1 MDQPGYTLSEIAAEQ
16 LRKLVRLELA
26 KFKNPEGHRAR
37 WMRGPGGCVGT
48 YDLRVLF
55 SPSAGTGTIS
65 VTYNN
70 VTENFTLQ
78 YDASSDDI
86 KTAIDS
92 HTQLSAAGLKCQVIA
107 STGALNNGNTLISV
121 PQGATMRYVSS
132 SLTRG
137 SGSPVPEFKVWIAGS
152 CG

>member
-1 MDQPGYTLSEIAAEQ
+1 M
-16 LRKLVRLELA
+16 
-26 KFKNPEGHRAR
+26 
-37 WMRGPGGCVGT
+37 GT
-48 YDLRVLF
+48 YDIRVLF
-55 SPSAGTGTIS
+55 SPSAGTGIIA

-70 VTENFTLQ
+70 VTENFTIQ

-92 HTQLSAAGLKCQVIA
+92 HTQFAAAELKCQVIA
-107 STGALNNGNTLISV
+107 STGALNNGNTLISL